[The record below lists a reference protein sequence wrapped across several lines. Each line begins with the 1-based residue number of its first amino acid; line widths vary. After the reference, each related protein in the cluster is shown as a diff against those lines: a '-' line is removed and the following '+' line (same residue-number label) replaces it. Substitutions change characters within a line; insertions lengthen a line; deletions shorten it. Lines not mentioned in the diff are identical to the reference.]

1 MKLKRIF
8 DIFLGLFILLLITPF
23 VIVFCFMIFIY
34 DGSNPLY
41 ISTRIGLPPLKD
53 LYIKPSS
60 PGIFPDSIKCL
71 PDLKIFSN

>member
-1 MKLKRIF
+1 MKLKIF

-41 ISTRIGLPPLKD
+41 ISTELDSKVKNLEYLKYE
-53 LYIKPSS
+53 LW
-60 PGIFPDSIKCL
+60 
-71 PDLKIFSN
+71 